1 MEIRCPE
8 CAYSREVDEASLRPS
23 LTMATCPQCG
33 TRFRFREPDKADFLL
48 EPESDRPR
56 GDDADALPTQWEA
69 DQISDQ
75 ISGQISD
82 QISGQNSDPLS
93 DPMSGQAS
101 EPLADKEMPKSSG
114 RQPDVSARRPPDE
127 EEARSRNAD
136 QAERTPQD
144 FHRRQDGTGEAE
156 ERTAPGQG
164 TRMEPWAYVREA
176 GFIPA
181 FVETTRQ
188 ILLAPQYFFSSLGK
202 DVPFVYPFAYY
213 LLVSVIGI
221 LAETLWQT
229 VVGNPILPEAFSGA
243 VESPGELAAILLF
256 SPVIMTLYLYVL
268 GGVLHLVLVLTGVTR
283 GSANT
288 TLRVVCYSGAADLL
302 SLVPVVGTLLGG
314 LVRLWLIAVGLKAAY
329 GTGYGRI
336 LPALGVLLLVLFIFV
351 LVVMRDAGVV

>member
-33 TRFRFREPDKADFLL
+33 ARFRFREPEKADFVL
-48 EPESDRPR
+48 EPESASGQFPGEGMHKGDRPS
-56 GDDADALPTQWEA
+56 EA
-69 DQISDQ
+69 
-75 ISGQISD
+75 
-82 QISGQNSDPLS
+82 
-93 DPMSGQAS
+93 A
-101 EPLADKEMPKSSG
+101 
-114 RQPDVSARRPPDE
+114 ARRAPDGE
-127 EEARSRNAD
+127 GEGGRGTRHEGYGLQD
-136 QAERTPQD
+136 AERP
-144 FHRRQDGTGEAE
+144 DGDGGDGE
-156 ERTAPGQG
+156 ERATAAYGN
-164 TRMEPWAYVREA
+164 RVEPWAYVREA
-176 GFIPA
+176 GFVPA

-243 VESPGELAAILLF
+243 VESPGEIAAILLF

-314 LVRLWLIAVGLKAAY
+314 LVRLWLITVGLKAAY

-336 LPALGVLLLVLFIFV
+336 LPALGVLLLVLIIFV

>member
-33 TRFRFREPDKADFLL
+33 ARFRFREPEKADFVL
-48 EPESDRPR
+48 EPESDRPL
-56 GDDADALPTQWEA
+56 GGEADAL
-69 DQISDQ
+69 
-75 ISGQISD
+75 SGR
-82 QISGQNSDPLS
+82 P
-93 DPMSGQAS
+93 AS
-101 EPLADKEMPKSSG
+101 EPIPGEGTHKGDRPSEA
-114 RQPDVSARRPPDE
+114 SARRAPGE
-127 EEARSRNAD
+127 EGQSGRHTRHEGYGLQD
-136 QAERTPQD
+136 AERPD
-144 FHRRQDGTGEAE
+144 DHEGDGGDAGDGGDGE
-156 ERTAPGQG
+156 ERAAPGYG
-164 TRMEPWAYVREA
+164 NRMEPWAYVREA
-176 GFIPA
+176 GFVPA

-243 VESPGELAAILLF
+243 VESPGELAAILMF

-314 LVRLWLIAVGLKAAY
+314 LVRLWIITVGLKAAY